1 MKNLIVSWRNK
12 MDSEINPLLEEGLLD
27 LGLPAIA
34 VEQVNSMFHD
44 TPEKGKTVVGNLLK
58 YANVFTEIARFNSLS
73 RGAYDDK
80 LRRAPDNL
88 LSNLFQVVDLN
99 RVSKLPN
106 EEQQKISDELAQIVA
121 TARKMLGISE
131 GDQMS
136 NLYQDT
142 MNLKKIDKF
151 KKWIKKSASPGGYFS
166 KLAADKDT
174 DFSWVQ
180 GVLDEIDNALEIMI
194 EQFGFTYN
202 QALAPFLNMH
212 PDNYKKIDAGK
223 TLALAS
229 EFASEELEKIE
240 VEDQIIHKFDDGSYW
255 YNLET
260 TSCDIEAERMGH
272 CGQDSRATSLYSLRK
287 KEAKQKESKSFV
299 TIAYNEDESLI
310 TQIKGRFNELPPEAT
325 WPHIAWFIDNFEVQ
339 TVEET
344 GDEAGDI
351 VGFGEMI
358 DYLKENTTSGTDFG
372 GIEKKIE
379 EMTETLTDI
388 RDTYD
393 RRMVHSFTEFDVEDP
408 YDHDGAISYTY
419 HGDLGI
425 PIRKSILSA
434 EQRNKISNQVA
445 EYLTSEMAEYF
456 LFLNSE
462 RILQIKDD
470 DIEYIFYFAFNP
482 SNYGYSDSPYGYS
495 NDPDEYDT
503 FCSNLEDR
511 DDQAAAIGAHLM
523 KFLADYDIIE
533 GGRFHQVIAN
543 FEMGEYDETHP
554 AGFNISY
561 DEDYETGIAETLN
574 FEFGEKGDPV
584 EVDLST
590 LKGKVPDYFLEPE
603 NVMKILGS
611 RDYKLLVRS
620 ELVHHAGMNVG
631 EVPLP
636 SSYHFGVKQK
646 SPSAYNI
653 EAGYTLSADDGDELA
668 EVIHTIFDQGWRGE
682 ELSQIA
688 FDAYVTLVNEINE
701 KDMEKQQKMDLSETV
716 INKWKTMIK

>member
-1 MKNLIVSWRNK
+1 MRY
-12 MDSEINPLLEEGLLD
+12 
-27 LGLPAIA
+27 
-34 VEQVNSMFHD
+34 NS
-44 TPEKGKTVVGNLLK
+44 
-58 YANVFTEIARFNSLS
+58 IS
-73 RGAYDDK
+73 RSAYEDK

-166 KLAADKDT
+166 KLAADKDA
-174 DFSWVQ
+174 DFNWVQ
-180 GVLDEIDNALEIMI
+180 GMLDEIDSALEVMM

-229 EFASEELEKIE
+229 EFAIEELEKIE

-255 YNLET
+255 YDLET

-339 TVEET
+339 TVEES
-344 GDEAGDI
+344 GEEAGDI

-388 RDTYD
+388 RETYD
-393 RRMVHSFTEFDVEDP
+393 RRMVHSYTDFDVEGDNW
-408 YDHDGAISYTY
+408 DGGALSYTY
-419 HGDLGI
+419 FGNLGI
-425 PIRKSILSA
+425 PISKSVLSA
-434 EQRNKISNQVA
+434 EQEKKINREVA
-445 EYLTSEMAEYF
+445 GYLTSEMAEYF
-456 LFLNSE
+456 PFLNSE
-462 RILQIKDD
+462 RNLEIKDD
-470 DIEYIFYFAFNP
+470 DTEYIFYFAFNP
-482 SNYGYSDSPYGYS
+482 VDYYGSESPYGYS
-495 NDPDEYDT
+495 TDPDDYDT

-533 GGRFHQVIAN
+533 GGRFHEVIAN
-543 FEMGEYDETHP
+543 FESGEYDETHP

-603 NVMKILGS
+603 NVMKILDS
-611 RDYKLLVRS
+611 RDYKLLVRA
-620 ELVHHAGMNVG
+620 ELVNQAGMNVG

-646 SPSAYNI
+646 SPSVYTI

-668 EVIHTIFDQGWRGE
+668 EVIHTIFDQGWQGE

-688 FDAYVTLVNEINE
+688 FDAYVTLVNEINK